1 MRNARVGRLVGGLVS
16 SLIALSSSAFPQN
29 NVVTF
34 DNKSGEPALVK
45 LLGPTAT
52 SVEVPNMETRS
63 VSALAGQY
71 HIKIRYGSPPAYRF
85 ARGEGFVITESAL
98 SRSLITMTLHK
109 VAAGNYESY
118 PILEEEFGR
127 SPASTEILKD
137 ARPATKQVETYVKD
151 ALASVNGSD
160 KSKAFWYLTNALLFG
175 HQRRK
180 IKEAMDTS
188 PLANAPP
195 GIQLLKDGKID
206 PEAER
211 ESEYWSTYTGA
222 IDTRIEELFKMV
234 EVSPASDDVEVKMLR
249 DRDLVGDAKC
259 QPAKIGDV
267 QMLCFL
273 RQNRLDLAT
282 VEQRYGK
289 PTKVFTSTSGAKYS
303 FWGRILVFQPT
314 GKNLPC
320 VFRFVKW

>member
-1 MRNARVGRLVGGLVS
+1 MLARSCVWTVVAAVAWL
-16 SLIALSSSAFPQN
+16 SLSGVARGQN
-29 NVVTF
+29 STVTF
-34 DNKSGEPALVK
+34 DNKSGEPTLVK
-45 LLGPTAT
+45 LVGTTST

-85 ARGEGFVITESAL
+85 ARGEDFVITESAT
-98 SRSLITMTLHK
+98 SRSLVTITLHK

-118 PILEEEFGR
+118 PIAEEEFLR
-127 SPASTEILKD
+127 SPANTEILKET
-137 ARPATKQVETYVKD
+137 RPATKQVEAYAKD

-175 HQRRK
+175 HQRQK
-180 IKEAMDTS
+180 IKEAMDAS
-188 PLANAPP
+188 PLANVPA
-195 GIQLLKDGKID
+195 GIQVFKDGKID
-206 PEAER
+206 PEGKR
-211 ESEYWSTYTGA
+211 ESEYWSTYTAA

-234 EVSPASDDVEVKMLR
+234 EVSSASDDVEVKMLR

-259 QPAKIGDV
+259 LPAGIGDV
-267 QMLCFL
+267 QMLSFL
-273 RQNRLDLAT
+273 RQNLLDLAT

-289 PTKVFTSTSGAKYS
+289 PTRAFTSTGGAKYS
-303 FWGRILVFQPT
+303 FWGRILVFQPK